1 MQQVIFPGSRSQ
13 SLQTTAALQQHRSP
27 IVVKLRLRSRS
38 ATRFLR
44 LFLQA
49 LLLRLAGD
57 FSQARER
64 LLGTIFLLLLRRRK
78 AFSSSRS
85 LLPCKSAIFWY
96 VLVFYSFFLL
106 SCNISDICDAIKKS
120 HKTNTKTSI
129 CMANM
134 CFSIEEVKTFEVLV
148 ARVGLFQS

>member
-85 LLPCKSAIFWY
+85 LLLPCKSAIFWY
-96 VLVFYSFFLL
+96 VLVFYSFCLL

-120 HKTNTKTSI
+120 HKTDTKTSI

-134 CFSIEEVKTFEVLV
+134 CFSIEEVKSQDF
-148 ARVGLFQS
+148 